1 MAVGVKI
8 CGLSDEAG
16 VSAAVDDGAAMVG
29 FVFFPPSPRSVTVER
44 AAELT
49 KTVPDSIIRVGLVV
63 DADDEWLGEIA
74 ADAGIDL
81 LQLHGG
87 EMPAR
92 VRDIRERFGLPVMKV
107 VPVLEAEDVAAAD
120 KFQDAAD
127 RLMFDAKPPV
137 GASRP
142 GGNARAFDWSL
153 LSGIDSR
160 LRWILAGGLTAQN
173 VAEAVKISR
182 AAFVD
187 VSSGVE
193 DAPGRKSP
201 EKIRAF
207 LKAAA
212 APRLRNFC

>member
-16 VSAAVDDGAAMVG
+16 VSAAVDGGAAMVG

-49 KTVPDSIIRVGLVV
+49 KTVPGGIIRVGLVV

-87 EMPAR
+87 ETPAR
-92 VRDIRERFGLPVMKV
+92 VREIRERFGLPVMKV

-120 KFQDAAD
+120 QFKDAAD
-127 RLMFDAKPPV
+127 RLMFDAQPPV

-153 LSGIDSR
+153 LSGIDNS
-160 LRWILAGGLTAQN
+160 LAWMLAGGLTAEN

-182 AAFVD
+182 ASFVD

-212 APRLRNFC
+212 AL

>member
-16 VSAAVDDGAAMVG
+16 VSAAVDGGAAMVG

-74 ADAGIDL
+74 ANAGIDL
-81 LQLHGG
+81 LQLHGD
-87 EMPAR
+87 ETPER

-193 DAPGRKSP
+193 DAPGRRSP

-207 LKAAA
+207 LKAAVT
-212 APRLRNFC
+212 L